1 MTKIEFSLDVSSDPL
16 AGAENISD
24 DGALFEI
31 NLEQGILIPKEAK
44 NLSVRVDEATVWNN
58 VFNISSLLNNT
69 QLYVLENGVNR
80 VVTIPDGSYSVNS
93 LSQTIDREY
102 VILGGSTN
110 LIILQGDQP
119 TQRVEI
125 TLDGT
130 IAGSGAQLD
139 FTQVDTF
146 RDIIGFTSKLV
157 PTAGPTTVL
166 FQELGINEASFNV
179 IEFFQIHADIGQG
192 IRINNTYTQTIARVN
207 ITAPPGSQIV
217 SEPFNAGKSDADS
230 LIGTL
235 RKNFVFWLTDQR
247 NVLVNTNE
255 I

>member
-1 MTKIEFSLDVSSDPL
+1 MTKIEFSLDVSSDVN
-16 AGAENISD
+16 AGAQNLSD
-24 DGALFEI
+24 DNALFEI
-31 NLEQGILIPKEAK
+31 NLEQGIRIPRDAK

-58 VFNISSLLNNT
+58 VFNISTVLGNT

-80 VVTIPDGSYSVNS
+80 VVTIPNGSYSVNS

-102 VILGGSTN
+102 VALGGSTG

-130 IAGSGAQLD
+130 IAGTGAQLD
-139 FTQVDTF
+139 FTPADTF
-146 RDIIGFTSKLV
+146 RDVIGFTAILV
-157 PTAGPTTVL
+157 PAVPTTTL
-166 FQELGINEASFNV
+166 LQQLGANEAAFNV

-192 IRINNTYTQTIARVN
+192 IRINNTYTQVISRVN
-207 ITAPPGSQIV
+207 ITKPPGSQIV
-217 SEPFNAGKSDADS
+217 SEPFNPAKSDADS

-235 RKNFVFWLTDQR
+235 RKHFVF
-247 NVLVNTNE
+247 
-255 I
+255 